1 MAYLEGVLVGQIQRI
16 PRELGATTGVAA
28 HQISILVAC
37 ESKSAMKARAKSL
50 KNHVR
55 VISQIRSLETFVR
68 SAAMVTGWKS
78 DCEDRNHRLFCGKR
92 MSRFPIQEKLAKR
105 AALGMASW
113 FFWPC
118 LSGIKCVHPYVVLT

>member
-92 MSRFPIQEKLAKR
+92 MSRFPIQEN
-105 AALGMASW
+105 S
-113 FFWPC
+113 
-118 LSGIKCVHPYVVLT
+118 LSGPLWEWLRGSSGLVCQALNVYIRM